1 MFSVMKEIRF
11 CYGHRLLNYSGKCR
25 HLHGH
30 NGLLE
35 VTIEKESLDDLGMVT
50 DFSDISK
57 IVKKWVDEELDH
69 KLILNEKDPIIAAMN
84 EHDQPY
90 ITTKENPTAET
101 IAKLVYEHCRE
112 KGLPVS
118 KIGLWETTTSKA
130 TYCG

>member
-1 MFSVMKEIRF
+1 MYSVMKEIRF

-30 NGLLE
+30 NGLIE
-35 VTIEKESLDDLGMVT
+35 VTIEKPSLDELGMVT

-69 KLILNEKDPIIAAMN
+69 KLILNEKDPIIAAMT
-84 EHDQPY
+84 EHDQPF

-101 IAKLVYEHCRE
+101 IAKLIFEHCRE
-112 KGLPVS
+112 QGLPVT